1 MPNYSAFDIV
11 GPIMIGP
18 SSSHTAGAARLG
30 LAANRVAGK
39 KIESVKFFLHG
50 SFAKTYKGHGTD
62 KALLA
67 GVLGFSERDER
78 LRDSM
83 NIARKEGITFHFIP
97 TDLGEVH
104 PNSVRIEMITEE
116 GKEVTMCGSSIG
128 GGNIKIWSVNGF
140 AVDMTGEK
148 PALLTRHRD
157 REGVI
162 SGVTRILA
170 TLEVN
175 IVSLNCARKEKRGEA
190 SMVIELENVLDDS
203 VLEMMITE
211 VAGLESIIL
220 IEQI

>member
-1 MPNYSAFDIV
+1 MPKYSAFDIV

-39 KIESVKFFLHG
+39 KIRSVKFFLHG

-83 NIARKEGITFHFIP
+83 EIARAEGIVFQFIP

-104 PNSVRIEMITEE
+104 PNSVRIEMVTED
-116 GKEVTMCGSSIG
+116 GKDIAMSGSSIG
-128 GGNIKIWSVNGF
+128 GGNIKIWNVNGF

-190 SMVIELENVLDDS
+190 SMVIELEHALDSS
-203 VLEMMITE
+203 VLEMMTNE

-220 IEQI
+220 IDQI